1 MEVGTWGVE
10 VEVGTWG
17 FEVEVET
24 WFEVV
29 KGTEIWVDTDTGT

>member
-1 MEVGTWGVE
+1 MKGTWFE

-17 FEVEVET
+17 VEVEVET

-29 KGTEIWVDTDTGT
+29 KGTGLWVGTDTGT